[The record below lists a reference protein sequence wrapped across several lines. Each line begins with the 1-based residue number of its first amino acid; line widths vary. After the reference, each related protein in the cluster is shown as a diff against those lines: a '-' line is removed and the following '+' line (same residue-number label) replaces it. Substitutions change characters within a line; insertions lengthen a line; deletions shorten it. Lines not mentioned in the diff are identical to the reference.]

1 MNKKGFF
8 VMGFVVIF
16 ALVSFIAM
24 SKSDDQ
30 SGEVKLRADE
40 GELVWIILNHIKPDK
55 REQFE
60 EFVEIWNQTMK
71 RLKKEKKMDSKS
83 AQAIWQLRLLLPTEA
98 NEDGSYTYVFLADPW
113 IEGVESRILP
123 WFRKAY
129 SEEEAQK
136 YAQMFSDCFMHPQE
150 SYMSTQG
157 KGLK

>member
-1 MNKKGFF
+1 MNKKRFF
-8 VMGFVVIF
+8 AMGVVVIF
-16 ALVSFIAM
+16 VLVSFTAT

-30 SGEVKLRADE
+30 SDDVKLRADE
-40 GELVWIILNHIKPDK
+40 GELVWIILNHVKPDK
-55 REQFE
+55 RQQFE
-60 EFVEIWNQTMK
+60 EFIEIWMK
-71 RLKKEKKMDSKS
+71 TIENLIKEEKMDPKS
-83 AQAIWQLRLLLPTEA
+83 AQAFRQARMLLPTKA
-98 NEDGSYTYVFLADPW
+98 NEDGSYTYIFLADPW

-136 YAQMFSDCFMHPQE
+136 YLQMFSDSFMHPQV